1 MVGEREKNRKI
12 VSWKRCKGSVERAF
26 LGNRRRGKAKDEMK
40 EAEGASQLNCSGR
53 ILEIEH

>member
-12 VSWKRCKGSVERAF
+12 VFWKRCNGFVERVF

-40 EAEGASQLNCSGR
+40 EVEGVS
-53 ILEIEH
+53 